1 MSLSVFSRKFI
12 KKYLV
17 MSAAL
22 AGFLSLFAV
31 PSYAGISLG
40 VNRVVLVAPKKEASV
55 LMLNDESTAFMVQSW
70 IEPFSTST
78 DQDVP
83 FALTPPLKRL
93 NGNARQQLRVL
104 YQGAGLP
111 ADRESVFW
119 LSVQEVPQKSQDE
132 NILQIAVRQRIKLFY
147 RPANLPGDVDQAPS
161 RLKWRMVPKDGKPGL
176 EVRNDSAFHISF
188 SSVNLKNGSNNY
200 PIPAE
205 MLPPYSSQSFA
216 IEGASSLAPGGATK
230 IEFESINDD
239 GLPVQH
245 SGDISS

>member
-1 MSLSVFSRKFI
+1 M
-12 KKYLV
+12 LV
-17 MSAAL
+17 
-22 AGFLSLFAV
+22 
-31 PSYAGISLG
+31 
-40 VNRVVLVAPKKEASV
+40 
-55 LMLNDESTAFMVQSW
+55 LNDESTSIMIQSW
-70 IEPFSTST
+70 IESFNAST

-93 NGNARQQLRVL
+93 NGHARQQLRVL

-147 RPANLPGDVDQAPS
+147 RPANLPGDAGQAPS
-161 RLKWRMVPKDGKPGL
+161 RLQWRMVPKDGKPGL

-188 SSVNLKNGSNNY
+188 SSVNLKSGSNSY
-200 PIPAE
+200 PVPAE

-230 IEFESINDD
+230 IEFESIDDD
-239 GLPVQH
+239 GLAVQH
-245 SGDISS
+245 SSNISS